1 MERTAMA
8 KNSKAKIEANRRY
21 SEQNYVQVQAKLP
34 KDIGY
39 RFRDV
44 CKEKRVS
51 QRQVLLDAVTKFLE
65 ENE

>member
-1 MERTAMA
+1 MA

-21 SEQNYVQVQAKLP
+21 SERNYIQVQAKLP
-34 KDIGY
+34 KEIGY

-44 CKEKRVS
+44 CKEKGVS